1 MLQMYELL
9 YNYECIFS
17 LNDRT
22 KGNKCSMTYPQIPI
36 FQDVARALYR
46 CFGR

>member
-1 MLQMYELL
+1 MLQMYELFR
-9 YNYECIFS
+9 NYRRIFL

-22 KGNKCSMTYPQIPI
+22 KENKCSMTYPQIPI